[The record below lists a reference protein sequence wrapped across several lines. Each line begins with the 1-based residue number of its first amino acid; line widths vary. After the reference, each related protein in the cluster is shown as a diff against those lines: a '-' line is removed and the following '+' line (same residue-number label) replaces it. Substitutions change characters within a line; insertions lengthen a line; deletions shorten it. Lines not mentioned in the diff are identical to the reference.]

1 MREREKTRMRNL
13 WGNMDRYDAALT
25 QPALPE
31 RYQPDTH
38 VTPPHATREAL
49 AAMLT
54 ALVPGARRTA
64 LLRQL
69 AQ

>member
-1 MREREKTRMRNL
+1 
-13 WGNMDRYDAALT
+13 MDRYDAALT